1 MAGAIAAA
9 ALAALAL
16 SASAQATPY
25 YATPSPMMGATCGSS
40 DPCSLTGA
48 VLAATNDGDE
58 VLLGSGT
65 YPITADLQ
73 INDAI
78 RMAPRASGF
87 FPQITNS
94 GGFKVHLV
102 DTATLEDLTIIAT
115 GLAVGA
121 PAVDLQQ
128 GTGTRLYVIA
138 DGASSYGVSL
148 HGGTIADSGVWHKGN
163 FGAALV
169 TGAGGAGSNRIRNVT
184 AVGTG
189 AMNPVGLL
197 ATPYPGPVS
206 NTVKISNSILM
217 ANTGTQ
223 DFRSFGMGAGTVTL
237 DVDHSNFDNPNVL
250 AGSVLNDLGGNQT
263 ALPLLNNVALGI
275 FAQTTGS
282 PTIDAGAKVADLGP
296 LDFDAQPRCMGN
308 EPDIGADEF
317 LGGSCPVATGPAA
330 ATPSAAPAP
339 GTGKKKCK
347 KKKRRSAAAA
357 KKKKCKK
364 RKK

>member
-1 MAGAIAAA
+1 MAG
-9 ALAALAL
+9 LMSLVL
-16 SASAQATPY
+16 SAGAQATPY
-25 YATPSPMMGATCGSS
+25 YATPSPMMGATCGSA
-40 DPCSLTGA
+40 DPCSLTAA

-73 INDAI
+73 ITDAI

-94 GGFKVHLV
+94 GGFKVSLN
-102 DTATLEDLTIIAT
+102 DTATLEDLTIIVT

-128 GTGTRLYVIA
+128 GTGKRLYVIA
-138 DGASSYGVSL
+138 DGASSEGVSL
-148 HGGTIADSGVWHKGN
+148 AGGTIADSGVWHKGN
-163 FGAALV
+163 FGAALK
-169 TGAGGAGSNRIRNVT
+169 TGAGSAGSNRIRNVT

-197 ATPYPGPVS
+197 ATPYPGSVS

-263 ALPLLNNVALGI
+263 ALPLLSNVALGI

-282 PTIDAGAKVADLGP
+282 PTIDGGAKVADLGP
-296 LDFDAQPRCMGN
+296 LDFDAQPRCMGT

-317 LGGSCPVATGPAA
+317 AGSLCPVPIATTATA
-330 ATPSAAPAP
+330 ATPAATAP
-339 GTGKKKCK
+339 TKKKCK
-347 KKKRRSAAAA
+347 RKTRKRSVIVA